1 MGFPNAFSDLWRPVD
16 VTPSVPHP
24 SACLQTPAEVIT
36 DTLTDVLRV
45 GGGALVAGA
54 MLPAQGI
61 RMVFEKIQV
70 LNKAGGF
77 GGGAAGTQPSPG
89 PN

>member
-1 MGFPNAFSDLWRPVD
+1 M
-16 VTPSVPHP
+16 
-24 SACLQTPAEVIT
+24 IT

-61 RMVFEKIQV
+61 MRVIGKIQEQR
-70 LNKAGGF
+70 KQ
-77 GGGAAGTQPSPG
+77 QPKPG
-89 PN
+89 